1 MEARLSKQKHE
12 ELNRLRNLYNRKVE
26 IFQEGQNKSR
36 LHPRGQPR
44 FKRPSQKYQ
53 DWLEHQESDIKNDK
67 PKISVRSRSE
77 HTPQQVKHFQSVI
90 GQLSAGYR
98 NNNPPD
104 SHYGNHPIPHE
115 QKLAAHAFPE
125 EQYEHLR
132 SKTENWSRAIFDKN
146 DDTTPDAEL
155 RKTNEKETVS
165 SGSTHTVDSMPL
177 NVFLTEDDVTV
188 ESLEDEEVT
197 ESGSI
202 KSQTDKTTIISST
215 KSERAINNPSVST
228 TTLRRHRTRFVHP
241 NLTAASRP
249 PVMPEQLK
257 QWLDFKPNLQ
267 PKSNPVSEPNERE
280 KDLIKRRCRARTA
293 ELHKELGRRKQT
305 PPVRVIR
312 PTSSVLLDTF
322 KRGRDNQ

>member
-1 MEARLSKQKHE
+1 M
-12 ELNRLRNLYNRKVE
+12 
-26 IFQEGQNKSR
+26 
-36 LHPRGQPR
+36 
-44 FKRPSQKYQ
+44 
-53 DWLEHQESDIKNDK
+53 
-67 PKISVRSRSE
+67 RSE

-188 ESLEDEEVT
+188 ESLEDAEVT

-215 KSERAINNPSVST
+215 KVSPRNYARIMPSV
-228 TTLRRHRTRFVHP
+228 
-241 NLTAASRP
+241 LTG
-249 PVMPEQLK
+249 QN
-257 QWLDFKPNLQ
+257 W
-267 PKSNPVSEPNERE
+267 
-280 KDLIKRRCRARTA
+280 
-293 ELHKELGRRKQT
+293 
-305 PPVRVIR
+305 
-312 PTSSVLLDTF
+312 
-322 KRGRDNQ
+322 